1 MLEKLEN
8 RPFENYAGK
17 AGKQTFFE
25 NYAGKAGKQTF
36 LKITLEKLENRL
48 RKTRLRPTVRYATKQ
63 SSFQRE
69 GDLHEPIM
77 QKERSIPK

>member
-25 NYAGKAGKQTF
+25 NYAGKAGKQVKEDKT
-36 LKITLEKLENRL
+36 KAHCSVC
-48 RKTRLRPTVRYATKQ
+48 RKT
-63 SSFQRE
+63 
-69 GDLHEPIM
+69 I
-77 QKERSIPK
+77 